1 MFTVTRAVPE
11 DVPAMVE
18 LLREMGDFYGEIPGE
33 PAGAKADRIN
43 AVLFANP
50 PLAYALLA
58 RDGSHLVGFA
68 AYSFL
73 WPSIHATKSLYM
85 KELFISRNHRR
96 SGVGKILMEHI
107 FQIAAEND
115 CGRAE
120 WTTDTGNV
128 DAQRF
133 YESFGS
139 ISHPSKVFY
148 RLEGREAL
156 RAPLAAQNNR

>member
-1 MFTVTRAVPE
+1 MVTVMRAVPE
-11 DVPAMVE
+11 DVAAMVE
-18 LLREMGDFYGEIPGE
+18 LLREMGDFYGEIPE
-33 PAGAKADRIN
+33 ESPGAKADQIN
-43 AVLFANP
+43 SVLFTNP

-73 WPSIHATKSLYM
+73 WPSIRTTKSLYM
-85 KELFISRNHRR
+85 KELYVSKNYRR
-96 SGVGKILMEHI
+96 SGVGKMLMGHI

-120 WTTDTGNV
+120 WTTDSDNV

-139 ISHPSKVFY
+139 INLPSKVFY
-148 RLEGREAL
+148 RVEGGEAL
-156 RAPLAAQNNR
+156 RAASRTRS

>member
-11 DVPAMVE
+11 DVAAMVE
-18 LLREMGDFYGEIPGE
+18 LLREMGDFYGEIPE
-33 PAGAKADRIN
+33 ESAEAKADQIN
-43 AVLFANP
+43 SVLFTNP

-58 RDGSHLVGFA
+58 RDDSHLIGFA

-73 WPSIHATKSLYM
+73 WPSIQTMKSLYM
-85 KELFISRNHRR
+85 KELYVSKNYRR
-96 SGVGKILMEHI
+96 SGVGKMLMEHI
-107 FQIAAEND
+107 FRIAAEND

-120 WTTDTGNV
+120 WTTDGDNV

-139 ISHPSKVFY
+139 ISLPSKVFY
-148 RLEGREAL
+148 RVEGREAL
-156 RAPLAAQNNR
+156 RVAGR

>member
-11 DVPAMVE
+11 DVAAMVE
-18 LLREMGDFYGEIPGE
+18 LLREMGDFYGEIPE
-33 PAGAKADRIN
+33 ESAEAKADQIN
-43 AVLFANP
+43 SVLFANP

-73 WPSIHATKSLYM
+73 WPSIQTTKSLYM
-85 KELFISRNHRR
+85 KELYVLKNYRR
-96 SGVGKILMEHI
+96 SGVGKMLMEHI

-120 WTTDTGNV
+120 WTTDSDNM

-139 ISHPSKVFY
+139 INLPSKVFY
-148 RLEGREAL
+148 RVEGREAL
-156 RAPLAAQNNR
+156 RAAGRTCL